1 MTTSRPAD
9 PDDAERIRAVAE
21 SAMTASYALSP
32 QELDAVVEDQ
42 FGAERQRSR
51 TDDED
56 TVLLVTESDGTV
68 VGVVEGEAHDGKGD
82 VRWLFVDPE
91 HRGQGHATEL
101 LDSAIDALHERG
113 ADDIRALALTA
124 NQEGEA
130 FFERF
135 DFAQVDERE
144 VEVGGQGLTEHV
156 YERNPDTGDETD
168 RDDEGTDEPSE
179 FPDDGRATTAD
190 GTEVRVD
197 RDEERSG
204 TKAPF
209 FATYVDDD
217 GDQHGFFCSNC
228 GGLEMAMNG
237 MERLECQDCGN
248 QHKPDGSEQY
258 DDGYL

>member
-1 MTTSRPAD
+1 MTTSRAAD
-9 PDDAERIRAVAE
+9 PDDADRIRAVAE
-21 SAMTASYALSP
+21 SSMTASYSLSP
-32 QELDAVVEDQ
+32 RELDAVVEDQ
-42 FGAERQRSR
+42 FSPERQQEW

-56 TVLLVTESDGTV
+56 TVFLVTESDGTV
-68 VGVVEGEAHDGKGD
+68 VAVTKAAVDGEQGD

-101 LDSAIDALHERG
+101 LESILDELDERG
-113 ADDIRALALTA
+113 ATEVRALALTE

-135 DFAQVDERE
+135 DFQQVDEQD
-144 VEVGGQGLTEHV
+144 VEFGGQELTEHV
-156 YERNPDTGDETD
+156 YSRDAEEGEPREREEPS
-168 RDDEGTDEPSE
+168 DEPSE
-179 FPDDGRATTAD
+179 FPEDGRATTDD

-209 FATYVDDD
+209 FATYVGDD
-217 GDQHGFFCSNC
+217 GEQHGFFCSNC
-228 GGLEMAMNG
+228 GATDTAMNG
-237 MERLECQDCGN
+237 MERLECQSCGN